1 MGSHVYRA
9 ALRQRFLRHFLDASC
24 NLVAQS
30 YYSAAPRTS
39 LRHWAETSNLAL
51 TGRSAQTSS
60 RPSRSA
66 CTALLSSNSGIWH
79 HTAGYLDQDWNL
91 LNTRRLFGTIHHND
105 GQQDRNADIIANL
118 QRRSQRAENLEEAQ
132 RLHSMYEWPVRD
144 TFLLLCITFSI
155 AFNPPSGLS
164 PCSILC
170 PSQTYSL
177 PQNH

>member
-1 MGSHVYRA
+1 MGSRVYQT
-9 ALRQRFLRHFLDASC
+9 ALRQRVLWHFLDASC

-30 YYSAAPRTS
+30 YHSAAPRTS

-51 TGRSAQTSS
+51 TGRTAQTSS
-60 RPSRSA
+60 RASRSA
-66 CTALLSSNSGIWH
+66 CTALLSSTSG
-79 HTAGYLDQDWNL
+79 TAGCLDQGWNL
-91 LNTRRLFGTIHHND
+91 SNTRRPFGTIHQND
-105 GQQDRNADIIANL
+105 GQQERNADIIANL

-155 AFNPPSGLS
+155 AFNPPSGVS
-164 PCSILC
+164 PCGHLC

-177 PQNH
+177 SQDH